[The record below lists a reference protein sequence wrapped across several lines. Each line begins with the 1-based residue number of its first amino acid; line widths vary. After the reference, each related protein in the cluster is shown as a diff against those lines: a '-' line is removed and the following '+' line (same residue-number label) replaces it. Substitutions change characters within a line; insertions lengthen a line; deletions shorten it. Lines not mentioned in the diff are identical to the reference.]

1 MRAGSIR
8 TCPFFLEVEDLLPNR
23 LQDLLSELHL
33 RRGPY
38 QRIVFI
44 DNRVG
49 NALDVVLVDQMGEL
63 RALDHIGGNIIAG
76 QGELMGGANCT
87 GTVRSGG

>member
-1 MRAGSIR
+1 MRAGSLR
-8 TCPFFLEVEDLLPNR
+8 TCPFFLGVDDLLPNR

-33 RRGPY
+33 RRGTH

-49 NALDVVLVDQMGEL
+49 NALDIILVDQMGEL
-63 RALDHIGGNIIAG
+63 
-76 QGELMGGANCT
+76 
-87 GTVRSGG
+87 

>member
-1 MRAGSIR
+1 MGAGSLR
-8 TCPFFLEVEDLLPNR
+8 TCPFFLKVDDLLPNR
-23 LQDLLSELHL
+23 LQDFLSELHL

-38 QRIVFI
+38 QRIVFV

-63 RALDHIGGNIIAG
+63 RALDHIGGYIIAG
-76 QGELMGGANCT
+76 HGELMGGANRT
-87 GTVRSGG
+87 GAVRSGG

>member
-1 MRAGSIR
+1 MGAGSIR

-38 QRIVFI
+38 QGIVFI

-76 QGELMGGANCT
+76 QGELMGCANRT
-87 GTVRSGG
+87 RAVRSGG

>member
-1 MRAGSIR
+1 MGAGSIR

-33 RRGPY
+33 RRSPH

-76 QGELMGGANCT
+76 HGELMGGANRT
-87 GTVRSGG
+87 GAVRSGG

>member
-1 MRAGSIR
+1 MRAGSFR
-8 TCPFFLEVEDLLPNR
+8 TCPLFLGIDGLLPNR
-23 LQDLLSELHL
+23 LQDLLSELNL
-33 RRGPY
+33 RRGAY

-63 RALDHIGGNIIAG
+63 
-76 QGELMGGANCT
+76 
-87 GTVRSGG
+87 